1 MRAML
6 RRASLANCLRMA
18 FMAMLLLGL
27 CLQPV
32 LAAVGEAHEFVA
44 HAASAASHAHV
55 DVDAAGSD
63 GDPAGTDDSTLHDLM
78 HFAHCCGQ
86 VSTMLPSGLASLVA
100 QPLQRTSGGDIDS
113 LPLSKRLSL
122 HDRPPILN

>member
-1 MRAML
+1 ML
-6 RRASLANCLRMA
+6 RRAYLANCLRMV

-32 LAAVGEAHEFVA
+32 FAAMGETHEGVA
-44 HAASAASHAHV
+44 HAAGAAAHAHV
-55 DVDAAGSD
+55 DVEGVGNDSDPAGSD
-63 GDPAGTDDSTLHDLM
+63 GSTLHALM

-86 VSTMLPSGLASLVA
+86 ASTVLPPGLPKLAS
-100 QPLQRTSGGDIDS
+100 QPYLRAPGGDVAS
-113 LPLSKRLSL
+113 LALSKRLNL

>member
-6 RRASLANCLRMA
+6 RRVSIAHCLRMA

-32 LAAVGEAHEFVA
+32 FAAMGETHEGVA
-44 HAASAASHAHV
+44 HAVGAAAHAHS
-55 DVDAAGSD
+55 DVEGVD
-63 GDPAGTDDSTLHDLM
+63 GDSGPTGDDGATLHALM

-86 VSTMLPSGLASLVA
+86 ASTVLPGGLPKLVSQPYLRTPGGDVASLA
-100 QPLQRTSGGDIDS
+100 
-113 LPLSKRLSL
+113 LSKRLNL

>member
-1 MRAML
+1 ML
-6 RRASLANCLRMA
+6 RRASLANCLRMV

-32 LAAVGEAHEFVA
+32 FAAMGEAHEGFA
-44 HAASAASHAHV
+44 HAAGAAAHV
-55 DVDAAGSD
+55 HSDVEGLGGDGEPPGSD
-63 GDPAGTDDSTLHDLM
+63 GSTLHALM

-86 VSTMLPSGLASLVA
+86 ASTVLPAGLLKLASQPFLRTPGGAVA
-100 QPLQRTSGGDIDS
+100 S
-113 LPLSKRLSL
+113 LALAKRLNL